1 MYRTA
6 TTMTA
11 ASRRLATL
19 LALLG
24 LAFGF
29 TAVTVVSAQRP
40 AQALC
45 VASAFQGSWKN
56 IDPTTRAMVRV
67 DVSFT
72 CNDVVLCDQNGNCT
86 GGGSGHTMKAW
97 GACSPSPCYWGS
109 RTATSMTDG
118 WLRAV
123 YNFGFKTSTV
133 WLKTYVYY
141 GRTYLRVYV
150 NNDFTVADGRT
161 DYVTDEW
168 MLK

>member
-6 TTMTA
+6 VALPTPA
-11 ASRRLATL
+11 RRLLTL
-19 LALLG
+19 LALVG

-29 TAVTVVSAQRP
+29 TAVAELAAQRP
-40 AQALC
+40 AHAIC
-45 VASAFQGSWKN
+45 VASPLEGSWKN
-56 IDPTTRAMVRV
+56 VNPNTRAMTRV
-67 DVSFT
+67 DVAFT
-72 CNDVVLCDQNGNCT
+72 CNDVVLCDQYGNCT
-86 GGGSGHTMKAW
+86 GGGSGHSVKAW
-97 GACSPSPCYWGS
+97 GACSPTDCFWGS
-109 RTATSMTDG
+109 RTAVSVSDG
-118 WLRAV
+118 WLKAV

-150 NNDFTVADGRT
+150 NNDFTAADGRA